1 MIKHLAMRHKTAS
14 SEMTAA
20 AESLAQTFMATWN
33 RQDGAAYGNA
43 YWDDAEL
50 VDPTGRIW
58 DGRDAIANMHVELW
72 RGPASESYVE
82 SRVRRVRPL
91 NSKLMVVD
99 LNVVVTGFSLPGAA
113 LNAEGQIKARLKHV
127 VEQRGDEWK
136 IVASQN
142 TLVAGPPPSS

>member
-1 MIKHLAMRHKTAS
+1 MPVETAS
-14 SEMTAA
+14 SEMMAA
-20 AESLAQTFMATWN
+20 AESLAQTFMDTWN

-50 VDPTGRIW
+50 VDPTGKIW
-58 DGRDAIANMHVELW
+58 DGRAAIANMHVELW
-72 RGPASESYVE
+72 RGPASGSHVE

-91 NSKLMVVD
+91 NSKVMVVD
-99 LNVVVTGFSLPGAA
+99 LDVVVAGFSLPGAA
-113 LNAEGQIKARLKHV
+113 INAKGQIVARLKHV

-142 TLVAGPPPSS
+142 TLVAGPAPSI